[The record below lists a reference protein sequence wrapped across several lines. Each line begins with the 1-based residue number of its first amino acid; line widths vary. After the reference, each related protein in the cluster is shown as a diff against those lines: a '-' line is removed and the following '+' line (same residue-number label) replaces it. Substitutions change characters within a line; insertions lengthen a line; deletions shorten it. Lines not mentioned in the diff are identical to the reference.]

1 MVDTLHCPAGH
12 MPIRY
17 RVEATVV
24 LLYTAW
30 LAVRLAMA
38 GTLETVTILCTLWV
52 ALLFFFF

>member
-1 MVDTLHCPAGH
+1 